1 MQIQSYL
8 FFNGTCGDAIAY
20 YRDVLDAE
28 ELFRMRFG
36 DAPPDPQRPPIPPE
50 FDDKVMH
57 ASLRIGES
65 TLMMSDGGC
74 MTKTDTFAGFS
85 LSLTCEDAPAA
96 ERRFNALAKDGKVTM
111 PFQKTFWSPG
121 FGMVTDRF
129 GVPWMVTAPPTEQAG
144 G

>member
-8 FFNGTCGDAIAY
+8 SFNGTCDDVIAY

-28 ELFRMRFG
+28 ELFRMRFS
-36 DAPPDPQRPPIPPE
+36 DAPPDPQCPPMPPE
-50 FDDKVMH
+50 LHDKVMH

-74 MTKTDTFAGFS
+74 MTKTDTFSGFS
-85 LSLTCEDAPAA
+85 LSLTCEDAPTA

-121 FGMVTDRF
+121 FGVLTDRF
-129 GVPWMVTAPPTEQAG
+129 GVTWMVTAPLPEHTG
-144 G
+144 